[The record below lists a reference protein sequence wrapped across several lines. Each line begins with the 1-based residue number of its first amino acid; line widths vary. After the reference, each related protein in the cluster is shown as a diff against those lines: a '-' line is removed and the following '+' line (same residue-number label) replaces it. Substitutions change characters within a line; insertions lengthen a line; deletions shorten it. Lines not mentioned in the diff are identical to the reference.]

1 MVNLSPKSYTFCL
14 YFFHLTP
21 EYGSNTDSD
30 PQQCSIIFRKTAV
43 GALIHFVTKNDPA
56 IAFDTMPRIYLIYKK
71 ITLGLLKNNDDET
84 LPYRQ
89 AEPDLGIFD
98 RIRPLKK

>member
-1 MVNLSPKSYTFCL
+1 MALEELFSQLSLWMVNLSPKSYTFCL

-56 IAFDTMPRIYLIYKK
+56 IAFDTIPRIYLIYKK
-71 ITLGLLKNNDDET
+71 NYPRVAQE
-84 LPYRQ
+84 
-89 AEPDLGIFD
+89 
-98 RIRPLKK
+98 